1 MLLVISLFMP
11 DISLE
16 MEGVLSMM
24 VAIEVVG
31 GAGNMDGRGG
41 TAGRTVT
48 DAVHLSAPRTQQD
61 LLHFYSKE

>member
-1 MLLVISLFMP
+1 MP

-41 TAGRTVT
+41 IAGRTGAA
-48 DAVHLSAPRTQQD
+48 AVHLSV
-61 LLHFYSKE
+61 LEHMEWHL